1 MCLPKNQFHFGLTE
15 EEQTVKLK
23 EKIAVVTGSTK
34 GIGKATV
41 FELAKEGANVVINS
55 RNQSEAEQVA
65 SQIKDKMGVRT
76 LALRADVTIIQEVK
90 MLMEKTVER
99 FGRIDI
105 LVNNAGVFEICA
117 FLKISEG
124 SWDRIIDINLKGT
137 FLCSKLILPIMV
149 KQKSGV
155 IINISSMAAKTGGI
169 LPVAHYAASKAG
181 IIALTKALAREFA
194 PYGIRVNA
202 VAPGVIKTK
211 MAESQAEEKRK
222 TIPLRD
228 LGKPEDVAKAI
239 SFLVSDD
246 ASYITGEIVDVNGGL
261 VMD

>member
-1 MCLPKNQFHFGLTE
+1 MLITR
-15 EEQTVKLK
+15 LK
-23 EKIAVVTGSTK
+23 GKIALVTGSTK
-34 GIGKATV
+34 GIGKAIA
-41 FELAKEGANVVINS
+41 FELAKEGANLVINS
-55 RNQSEAEQVA
+55 RNQSEAEQVGH
-65 SQIKDKMGVRT
+65 QIHDEMGVKT
-76 LALRADVTIIQEVK
+76 LALRADVSNIEEVK
-90 MLMEKTVER
+90 TLMKKTVDY

-105 LVNNAGVFEICA
+105 LINNAGVFEICP
-117 FLKISEG
+117 FLQISEDT
-124 SWDRIIDINLKGT
+124 WDKIIDINLKGT
-137 FLCSKLILPIMV
+137 FLCSKLALPIMV

-155 IINISSMAAKTGGI
+155 IINMSSMAAKTGGI

-222 TIPLRD
+222 IIPLGD
-228 LGKPEDVAKAI
+228 LGEPEDVAKAV

-246 ASYITGEIVDVNGGL
+246 AGYITGEVIDVNGGL

>member
-1 MCLPKNQFHFGLTE
+1 
-15 EEQTVKLK
+15 
-23 EKIAVVTGSTK
+23 
-34 GIGKATV
+34 
-41 FELAKEGANVVINS
+41 VVINS
-55 RNQSEAEQVA
+55 RNQSEADKVAHQIHDQV
-65 SQIKDKMGVRT
+65 GVKT
-76 LALRADVTIIQEVK
+76 LALRADVSNIEEVK
-90 MLMEKTVER
+90 TLMKKTVDY

-105 LVNNAGVFEICA
+105 LINNAGVFEICP
-117 FLKISEG
+117 FLQISEDT
-124 SWDRIIDINLKGT
+124 WDKIIDINLKGT
-137 FLCSKLILPIMV
+137 FLCSKLALPIMV

-155 IINISSMAAKTGGI
+155 IINMSSMAAKTGGI
-169 LPVAHYAASKAG
+169 LPVAPYAASKAG

-222 TIPLRD
+222 IIPLGD
-228 LGKPEDVAKAI
+228 LGEPEDVAKAV

-246 ASYITGEIVDVNGGL
+246 AGYITGEVIDVNGGL

>member
-1 MCLPKNQFHFGLTE
+1 M
-15 EEQTVKLK
+15 
-23 EKIAVVTGSTK
+23 
-34 GIGKATV
+34 
-41 FELAKEGANVVINS
+41 
-55 RNQSEAEQVA
+55 
-65 SQIKDKMGVRT
+65 
-76 LALRADVTIIQEVK
+76 
-90 MLMEKTVER
+90 
-99 FGRIDI
+99 DI
-105 LVNNAGVFEICA
+105 LINNAGVFEICP
-117 FLKISEG
+117 FLQISEDV
-124 SWDRIIDINLKGT
+124 WDKIIDINLKGT
-137 FLCSKLILPIMV
+137 FLCSKLALPIMV

-155 IINISSMAAKTGGI
+155 IINMSSMAAKTGGI

-222 TIPLRD
+222 IIPLGD
-228 LGKPEDVAKAI
+228 LGEPEDVAKAV

-246 ASYITGEIVDVNGGL
+246 AGYITGEVIDVNGGL

>member
-1 MCLPKNQFHFGLTE
+1 M
-15 EEQTVKLK
+15 KLK
-23 EKIAVVTGSTK
+23 EKIALVTGSTK
-34 GIGKATV
+34 GIGKAIA
-41 FELAKEGANVVINS
+41 FELAREGANIVINS

-65 SQIKDKMGVRT
+65 HGIHDKMGVKT
-76 LALRADVTIIQEVK
+76 LALRADVSSIEEVK
-90 MLMEKTVER
+90 TLVKKTVDY

-105 LVNNAGVFEICA
+105 LVNNAGVFEICP
-117 FLKISEG
+117 FLQISEDT
-124 SWDRIIDINLKGT
+124 WDKVIGINLKGT
-137 FLCSKLILPIMV
+137 FLCSKLALPIML

-155 IINISSMAAKTGGI
+155 IVNMSSMAAKTGGI

-222 TIPLRD
+222 IIPLGD
-228 LGKPEDVAKAI
+228 LGEPEDVAKAV

-246 ASYITGEIVDVNGGL
+246 ACYITGEVIDVNGGL

>member
-1 MCLPKNQFHFGLTE
+1 MLITR
-15 EEQTVKLK
+15 LK
-23 EKIAVVTGSTK
+23 GKIALVTGSTK
-34 GIGKATV
+34 GIGKAIA
-41 FELAKEGANVVINS
+41 FELAKEGANLVINS
-55 RNQSEAEQVA
+55 RNQGEAEQVGH
-65 SQIKDKMGVRT
+65 QIHDEMGVKT
-76 LALRADVTIIQEVK
+76 LALRTDVSNIEEVK
-90 MLMEKTVER
+90 TLMKKTVDY

-105 LVNNAGVFEICA
+105 LINNAGVFEICP
-117 FLKISEG
+117 FLQISEDT
-124 SWDRIIDINLKGT
+124 WDKIIDINLKGT
-137 FLCSKLILPIMV
+137 FLCSKLALPIMV

-155 IINISSMAAKTGGI
+155 IVNMSSMAAKTGGI

-222 TIPLRD
+222 IIPLGN
-228 LGKPEDVAKAI
+228 LGEPEDVAKTV
-239 SFLVSDD
+239 SFLASDD
-246 ASYITGEIVDVNGGL
+246 ASYITGEVIDVNGGL

>member
-1 MCLPKNQFHFGLTE
+1 
-15 EEQTVKLK
+15 VKLK
-23 EKIAVVTGSTK
+23 GRVALVTGSTK
-34 GIGKATV
+34 GIGKAIA
-41 FELAKEGANVVINS
+41 FELAKEGANIVINS
-55 RNQSEAEQVA
+55 RHREEGEKIAEEISSMMKIDALSVKA
-65 SQIKDKMGVRT
+65 DISRAEEVET
-76 LALRADVTIIQEVK
+76 LVK
-90 MLMEKTVER
+90 IVVDHFHK
-99 FGRIDI
+99 IDI
-105 LVNNAGVFEICA
+105 LVNNAGAFEICP
-117 FLKISEG
+117 FLQISEDT
-124 SWDRIIDINLKGT
+124 WDKVIGINLKGT
-137 FLCSKLILPIMV
+137 FLCSKLTLPIMV

-155 IINISSMAAKTGGI
+155 IINMSSMAAKTGGI

-222 TIPLRD
+222 IIPLGD
-228 LGKPEDVAKAI
+228 LGEPEDVAKAV

-246 ASYITGEIVDVNGGL
+246 AGYITGEVIDVNGGL

>member
-1 MCLPKNQFHFGLTE
+1 M
-15 EEQTVKLK
+15 
-23 EKIAVVTGSTK
+23 VTGSSK
-34 GIGKATV
+34 GIGKAIA
-41 FELAKEGANVVINS
+41 FELAKEGANLVINS
-55 RNQSEAEQVA
+55 RNQSEAEQVGH
-65 SQIKDKMGVRT
+65 QIHDEMGVKT
-76 LALRADVTIIQEVK
+76 LALRTDVSNIEEVK
-90 MLMEKTVER
+90 TLMKKTVDY

-105 LVNNAGVFEICA
+105 LVNNAGIFEICP
-117 FLKISEG
+117 FLQISEDT
-124 SWDRIIDINLKGT
+124 WDKIININLKGT
-137 FLCSKLILPIMV
+137 FLCSKLALPIMV

-155 IINISSMAAKTGGI
+155 IVNMSSMAAKTGGI

-222 TIPLRD
+222 IIPLGN
-228 LGKPEDVAKAI
+228 LGEPEDVAKTV
-239 SFLVSDD
+239 SFLASDD
-246 ASYITGEIVDVNGGL
+246 ASYITGEVIDVNGGL

>member
-1 MCLPKNQFHFGLTE
+1 MLITR
-15 EEQTVKLK
+15 LK
-23 EKIAVVTGSTK
+23 GKIALVTGSTK
-34 GIGKATV
+34 GIGKAIA
-41 FELAKEGANVVINS
+41 FELAKEGANLVINS
-55 RNQSEAEQVA
+55 RNQSEAEQVGH
-65 SQIKDKMGVRT
+65 QIHDEMGVKT
-76 LALRADVTIIQEVK
+76 LALRTDVSNIEEVK
-90 MLMEKTVER
+90 TLMKKTVDY

-105 LVNNAGVFEICA
+105 LINNAGVFEICP
-117 FLKISEG
+117 FLQISEDT
-124 SWDRIIDINLKGT
+124 WDKIIDINLKGT
-137 FLCSKLILPIMV
+137 FLCSKLALPIMV

-155 IINISSMAAKTGGI
+155 IVNMSSMAAKTGGI

-222 TIPLRD
+222 IIPLGN
-228 LGKPEDVAKAI
+228 LGEPEDVAKTV
-239 SFLVSDD
+239 SFLASDD
-246 ASYITGEIVDVNGGL
+246 ASYITGEVIDVNGGL

>member
-1 MCLPKNQFHFGLTE
+1 M
-15 EEQTVKLK
+15 KLK
-23 EKIAVVTGSTK
+23 EKIAIVTGSTK
-34 GIGKATV
+34 GIGKAIV
-41 FELAKEGANVVINS
+41 FELAKEGANVVING
-55 RNQSEAEQVA
+55 RNRSEAEQMA
-65 SQIKDKMGVRT
+65 SQINDKTGART
-76 LALRADVTIIQEVK
+76 LALRADVTIVQEVE
-90 MLMEKTVER
+90 MLIKNTVER

-105 LVNNAGVFEICA
+105 LINNAGVFEVCP
-117 FLKISEG
+117 FLQISEG
-124 SWDRIIDINLKGT
+124 TWDKIIDINLKGT
-137 FLCSKLILPIMV
+137 FLCSKLTLPIMV

-194 PYGIRVNA
+194 PYSIRVNA

-222 TIPLRD
+222 TIPLGD
-228 LGKPEDVAKAI
+228 LGQPEDVAKAV

-246 ASYITGEIVDVNGGL
+246 ARYITGEVIDVNGGL

>member
-1 MCLPKNQFHFGLTE
+1 M
-15 EEQTVKLK
+15 
-23 EKIAVVTGSTK
+23 
-34 GIGKATV
+34 
-41 FELAKEGANVVINS
+41 VINS
-55 RNQSEAEQVA
+55 RNQSEADKVAHQIHDQV
-65 SQIKDKMGVRT
+65 GVKT
-76 LALRADVTIIQEVK
+76 LALRADVSNIEEVK
-90 MLMEKTVER
+90 TLMKKTVDY

-105 LVNNAGVFEICA
+105 LINNAGVFEICP
-117 FLKISEG
+117 FLQISEDT
-124 SWDRIIDINLKGT
+124 WDKIIDINLKGT
-137 FLCSKLILPIMV
+137 FLCSKLALPIMV

-155 IINISSMAAKTGGI
+155 IINMSSMAAKTGGI
-169 LPVAHYAASKAG
+169 LPVAPYAASKAG

-222 TIPLRD
+222 IIPLGD
-228 LGKPEDVAKAI
+228 LGEPEDVAKAV

-246 ASYITGEIVDVNGGL
+246 AGYITGEVMDVNGGL

>member
-1 MCLPKNQFHFGLTE
+1 MLITR
-15 EEQTVKLK
+15 LK
-23 EKIAVVTGSTK
+23 GKIALVTGSTK
-34 GIGKATV
+34 GIGKAIA
-41 FELAKEGANVVINS
+41 FELAKEGANLVINS
-55 RNQSEAEQVA
+55 RNQSEAEQVGH
-65 SQIKDKMGVRT
+65 QIHDEMGVKT
-76 LALRADVTIIQEVK
+76 LALRADVSNIEEVK
-90 MLMEKTVER
+90 TLMKKTVDY

-105 LVNNAGVFEICA
+105 LINNAGVFEICP
-117 FLKISEG
+117 FLQISEDT
-124 SWDRIIDINLKGT
+124 WDKIIDINLKGT
-137 FLCSKLILPIMV
+137 FLCSKLALPIMV

-155 IINISSMAAKTGGI
+155 IVNMSSMAAKTGGI
-169 LPVAHYAASKAG
+169 LPVAPYAASKAG

-222 TIPLRD
+222 IIPLGD
-228 LGKPEDVAKAI
+228 LGEPEDVAKAV

-246 ASYITGEIVDVNGGL
+246 AGYITGEVIDVSGGL

>member
-1 MCLPKNQFHFGLTE
+1 MITR
-15 EEQTVKLK
+15 LK
-23 EKIAVVTGSTK
+23 GKIALVTGSTK
-34 GIGKATV
+34 GIGKAIA
-41 FELAKEGANVVINS
+41 FELAKEGANIVINS
-55 RNQSEAEQVA
+55 RNQGEAEQVA
-65 SQIKDKMGVRT
+65 HQINDKMGVKT
-76 LALRADVTIIQEVK
+76 LALRADVSIIEEVK
-90 MLMEKTVER
+90 TLMKKTVDY
-99 FGRIDI
+99 FGRIDV
-105 LVNNAGVFEICA
+105 LVNNAGAFEICP
-117 FLKISEG
+117 FLQISEDI
-124 SWDRIIDINLKGT
+124 WDKIIDINLKGT
-137 FLCSKLILPIMV
+137 FLCSKLALPIMV

-155 IINISSMAAKTGGI
+155 IVNMSSMAAKTGGI

-222 TIPLRD
+222 IIPLGD
-228 LGKPEDVAKAI
+228 LGEPEDVAKAV

-246 ASYITGEIVDVNGGL
+246 ASYITGEIIDVNGGL

>member
-1 MCLPKNQFHFGLTE
+1 M
-15 EEQTVKLK
+15 KLK
-23 EKIAVVTGSTK
+23 GKIALVTGSTK
-34 GIGKATV
+34 GIGKAIAL
-41 FELAKEGANVVINS
+41 ELAKEGANVIINS

-65 SQIKDKMGVRT
+65 HQINDKMGVKT
-76 LALRADVTIIQEVK
+76 LALRADVSNVREVET
-90 MLMEKTVER
+90 LVEKTVNH

-105 LVNNAGVFEICA
+105 LVNNAGVFEICP
-117 FLKISEG
+117 FLQISED
-124 SWDRIIDINLKGT
+124 SWDKIIDINLKGT
-137 FLCSKLILPIMV
+137 FLCSKLALPIMV

-155 IINISSMAAKTGGI
+155 IINMSSMAAKTGGI

-194 PYGIRVNA
+194 PYSIRVNA

-222 TIPLRD
+222 IIPLGD
-228 LGKPEDVAKAI
+228 LGEPEDVAKAV

-246 ASYITGEIVDVNGGL
+246 ACYITGEIIDVNGGL
-261 VMD
+261 VMDFVT

>member
-1 MCLPKNQFHFGLTE
+1 MLITR
-15 EEQTVKLK
+15 LK
-23 EKIAVVTGSTK
+23 GKIALVTGSTK
-34 GIGKATV
+34 GIGKAIA

-55 RNQSEAEQVA
+55 RNQSEADKVTHQIHDQV
-65 SQIKDKMGVRT
+65 GVKT
-76 LALRADVTIIQEVK
+76 LALRTDVSNIEEVK
-90 MLMEKTVER
+90 TLMKKTVDY

-105 LVNNAGVFEICA
+105 LINNAGVFEICP
-117 FLKISEG
+117 FLQISEDT
-124 SWDRIIDINLKGT
+124 WDKIIDINLKGT
-137 FLCSKLILPIMV
+137 FLCSKLALPIMV

-155 IINISSMAAKTGGI
+155 IINMSSMAAKTGGI

-222 TIPLRD
+222 IIPLGN
-228 LGKPEDVAKAI
+228 LGEPEDVAKTV
-239 SFLVSDD
+239 SFLASDD
-246 ASYITGEIVDVNGGL
+246 ASYITGEVIDVNGGL

>member
-1 MCLPKNQFHFGLTE
+1 
-15 EEQTVKLK
+15 
-23 EKIAVVTGSTK
+23 
-34 GIGKATV
+34 
-41 FELAKEGANVVINS
+41 LAKEGANLVINS

-65 SQIKDKMGVRT
+65 HQVNNKMGVKT
-76 LALRADVTIIQEVK
+76 LALRADVSNIEEVK
-90 MLMEKTVER
+90 TLVKKTVDY

-105 LVNNAGVFEICA
+105 LVNNAGVFEICP
-117 FLKISEG
+117 FLQISEDT
-124 SWDRIIDINLKGT
+124 WDKIIDINLKGT
-137 FLCSKLILPIMV
+137 FLCSKLALPIMV

-155 IINISSMAAKTGGI
+155 IVNMSSMAAKTGGI
-169 LPVAHYAASKAG
+169 LPVAPYAASKAG

-222 TIPLRD
+222 IIPLGD
-228 LGKPEDVAKAI
+228 LGEPEDVAKAV

-246 ASYITGEIVDVNGGL
+246 ARYITGEVIDVNGGL

>member
-1 MCLPKNQFHFGLTE
+1 M
-15 EEQTVKLK
+15 
-23 EKIAVVTGSTK
+23 VTGSSK
-34 GIGKATV
+34 GIGKAIA
-41 FELAKEGANVVINS
+41 FELAKEGANLVINS
-55 RNQSEAEQVA
+55 RNQSEAEQVGH
-65 SQIKDKMGVRT
+65 QIHDEMGVKT
-76 LALRADVTIIQEVK
+76 LALRTDVSNIEEVK
-90 MLMEKTVER
+90 TLMKKTVDY

-105 LVNNAGVFEICA
+105 LVNNAGIFEICP
-117 FLKISEG
+117 FLQISEDT
-124 SWDRIIDINLKGT
+124 WDKIININLKGT
-137 FLCSKLILPIMV
+137 FLCSKLALPIMV

-155 IINISSMAAKTGGI
+155 IVNMSSMAAKTGGI

-222 TIPLRD
+222 IIPLGN
-228 LGKPEDVAKAI
+228 LGEPEDVAKTV
-239 SFLVSDD
+239 SFLASND
-246 ASYITGEIVDVNGGL
+246 ASYITGEVIDVNGGL

>member
-1 MCLPKNQFHFGLTE
+1 M
-15 EEQTVKLK
+15 KLK
-23 EKIAVVTGSTK
+23 EKIAIVTGSTK
-34 GIGKATV
+34 GIGKAIA
-41 FELAKEGANVVINS
+41 FELAKEGANVVING
-55 RNQSEAEQVA
+55 RNSSEAEQVA
-65 SQIKDKMGVRT
+65 SQINDKMEVRT
-76 LALRADVTIIQEVK
+76 LALRADVTIAQEVE
-90 MLMEKTVER
+90 MLIKNTVER

-105 LVNNAGVFEICA
+105 LINNAGIFEVCP
-117 FLKISEG
+117 FLQISEG
-124 SWDRIIDINLKGT
+124 TWDKIIDINLKGT
-137 FLCSKLILPIMV
+137 FLCSKLTLPIMV

-194 PYGIRVNA
+194 PYSIRVNA

-222 TIPLRD
+222 TIPLGD
-228 LGKPEDVAKAI
+228 LGQPEDVAKAV
-239 SFLVSDD
+239 SFLVSND
-246 ASYITGEIVDVNGGL
+246 ACYITGEVIDVNGGL

>member
-1 MCLPKNQFHFGLTE
+1 MLITR
-15 EEQTVKLK
+15 LK
-23 EKIAVVTGSTK
+23 GKIALVTGSTK
-34 GIGKATV
+34 GIGKAIA
-41 FELAKEGANVVINS
+41 FELAKEGANLVINS
-55 RNQSEAEQVA
+55 RNQSEAEQVGH
-65 SQIKDKMGVRT
+65 QIHDEMGVKT
-76 LALRADVTIIQEVK
+76 LALRTDVSNIEEVK
-90 MLMEKTVER
+90 TLMKKTVDY

-105 LVNNAGVFEICA
+105 LINNAGVFEICP
-117 FLKISEG
+117 FLQISEDT
-124 SWDRIIDINLKGT
+124 WDKIIDINLKGT
-137 FLCSKLILPIMV
+137 FLCSKLALPIMV

-155 IINISSMAAKTGGI
+155 IVNMSSMAAKTGGL

-222 TIPLRD
+222 IIPLGD
-228 LGKPEDVAKAI
+228 LGEPEDVAKAV

-246 ASYITGEIVDVNGGL
+246 ASYITGEVINVNGGL

>member
-1 MCLPKNQFHFGLTE
+1 M
-15 EEQTVKLK
+15 KLK
-23 EKIAVVTGSTK
+23 GKIALVTGSTK
-34 GIGKATV
+34 GIGKAIA
-41 FELAKEGANVVINS
+41 FKLAKEGANVTISS
-55 RNQSEAEQVA
+55 RNQSEAKQVA
-65 SQIKDKMGVRT
+65 HQIGDKMGVKT
-76 LALRADVTIIQEVK
+76 LAIRADVSNAAEVRS
-90 MLMEKTVER
+90 LMEKIVDY

-105 LVNNAGVFEICA
+105 LVNNAGVFEIRP
-117 FLKISEG
+117 FLQISEDV
-124 SWDRIIDINLKGT
+124 WDKMIDINLKGT
-137 FLCSKLILPIMV
+137 FLCSKMALPFMI

-155 IINISSMAAKTGGI
+155 IVNMSSMAAKTGGI

-222 TIPLRD
+222 IIPLGD
-228 LGKPEDVAKAI
+228 LGKPEDVAKAV
-239 SFLVSDD
+239 SFLVSDN
-246 ASYITGEIVDVNGGL
+246 ASYITGEIIDVNGGL

>member
-1 MCLPKNQFHFGLTE
+1 MLITR
-15 EEQTVKLK
+15 LK
-23 EKIAVVTGSTK
+23 GKIALVTGSTK
-34 GIGKATV
+34 GIGKAIA
-41 FELAKEGANVVINS
+41 FELAKEGANLVINS
-55 RNQSEAEQVA
+55 RNQSEAEQVGH
-65 SQIKDKMGVRT
+65 QIHDEMGVKT
-76 LALRADVTIIQEVK
+76 LALRTDVSNIEEVK
-90 MLMEKTVER
+90 TLMKKTVDY

-105 LVNNAGVFEICA
+105 LINNAGVFEICP
-117 FLKISEG
+117 FLQISEDT
-124 SWDRIIDINLKGT
+124 WDKIIDINLKGT
-137 FLCSKLILPIMV
+137 FLCSKLALPIMV

-155 IINISSMAAKTGGI
+155 IVNMSSMAAKTGGI
-169 LPVAHYAASKAG
+169 LPVAPYAASKAG

-222 TIPLRD
+222 IIPLGD
-228 LGKPEDVAKAI
+228 LGEPEDVAKAV

-246 ASYITGEIVDVNGGL
+246 ASYITGEVIDVNGGL